1 MSRFGRMGDQSSL
14 GAILSQ
20 TGEALQGADAFD
32 DPPVRENAAG
42 RLRTVGVEV
51 EFGAL
56 SARQGATALTEALG
70 GFVVEEDA
78 HALIVRGSALGD
90 LMVEIDTRYA
100 HPQRHPGTRWGR
112 LGGAGAARLGSAVR
126 AIVPRELVTGPVSL
140 DRLALVQRAVEAL
153 HLAGAQET
161 WPIAFGLHFNPEPPR
176 LDAETIAAILK
187 AFMLLN
193 DWLRRESRPRRLS
206 HRLGFGRNFP
216 SAYMRRVI
224 AADYWPSL
232 DNLMDDYLAAN
243 PTRNRDLDLL
253 PLFLHFDARRVRARV
268 PEEKIG
274 SRAALHYR
282 LPTARVSQPGWSIAP
297 DWNRWVAVE
306 RLAMDRP
313 RLEKLASA
321 YRATSREPRSWAEIS
336 AKLAFRE

>member
-1 MSRFGRMGDQSSL
+1 MARSGRGGDQRPS
-14 GAILSQ
+14 GGRPGQA
-20 TGEALQGADAFD
+20 GEALQGPDAFD
-32 DPPVRENAAG
+32 DPPVRENAEG

-56 SARQGATALTEALG
+56 SARQGAAALAAALG

-112 LGGAGAARLGSAVR
+112 LGRAGAARLGSAAR
-126 AIVPRELVTGPVSL
+126 AFVPRELVTGPVPL

-153 HLAGAQET
+153 HRAGAQET

-187 AFMLLN
+187 AFLLLN

-206 HRLGFGRNFP
+206 HRLGFGRNYP
-216 SAYMRRVI
+216 AAYMRRVI
-224 AADYWPSL
+224 AADYWPDL
-232 DNLMDDYLAAN
+232 DELMDDYLTAN

-306 RLAMDRP
+306 RLAADRA
-313 RLEKLASA
+313 RLEDLAAA
-321 YRATSREPRSWAEIS
+321 YPAADREPRSWAEIS
-336 AKLAFRE
+336 AALAFRA

>member
-1 MSRFGRMGDQSSL
+1 MGNQSSL
-14 GAILSQ
+14 SAGPCQ
-20 TGEALQGADAFD
+20 TDEALQGADAFD

-56 SARQGATALTEALG
+56 SARQGATALAEALG
-70 GFVVEEDA
+70 GSVVEEDA
-78 HALIVRGSALGD
+78 HALIVRGTALGD

-112 LGGAGAARLGSAVR
+112 LGGSGAARLGSAVR
-126 AIVPRELVTGPVSL
+126 AFVPRELVTGPVPL
-140 DRLALVQRAVEAL
+140 DRLALVQSAVEAL
-153 HLAGAQET
+153 HEAGAQES

-224 AADYWPSL
+224 AADYWPDL
-232 DNLMDDYLAAN
+232 DELMDDYLAAN
-243 PTRNRDLDLL
+243 PTRDRDLDLL
-253 PLFLHFDARRVRARV
+253 PLFLHFDARRCT
-268 PEEKIG
+268 
-274 SRAALHYR
+274 
-282 LPTARVSQPGWSIAP
+282 TAC
-297 DWNRWVAVE
+297 
-306 RLAMDRP
+306 P
-313 RLEKLASA
+313 R
-321 YRATSREPRSWAEIS
+321 RG
-336 AKLAFRE
+336 